1 MSTISTHI
9 LDTARGRPAAGVTVS
24 LEILNAGEGWS
35 PLAQAVTDD
44 DGRIKS
50 FILAESQLVAGTYRL
65 VFAVGEY
72 FTSLNQES
80 FYPEVSV
87 SFLIPGGAEHYHVPL
102 LISPFGYS
110 TYRGS

>member
-9 LDTARGRPAAGVTVS
+9 LDISRGRPAPNVVVK

-35 PLAQAVTDD
+35 PLSEAVTDD
-44 DGRIKS
+44 DGRIKQ
-50 FILAESQLVAGTYRL
+50 FILNDPQVDAGTFRL
-65 VFAVGEY
+65 VFFIGSY
-72 FTSLNQES
+72 FDSLKQLS
-80 FYPEVSV
+80 FYPEVTV
-87 SFLIPGGAEHYHVPL
+87 TFLTDSATEHYHVPL